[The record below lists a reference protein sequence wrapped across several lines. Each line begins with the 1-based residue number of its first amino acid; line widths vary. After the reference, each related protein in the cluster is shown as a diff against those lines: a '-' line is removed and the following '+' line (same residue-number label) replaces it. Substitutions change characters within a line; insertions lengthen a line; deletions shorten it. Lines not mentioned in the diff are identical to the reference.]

1 MLVQLHPKSYSL
13 GSMYVCMYMGDGGP
27 VISRKDFNRGSYQSA
42 EMRSS
47 SYTDIDFPQMEK
59 KTTLSYWDG
68 SLTR

>member
-1 MLVQLHPKSYSL
+1 M
-13 GSMYVCMYMGDGGP
+13 
-27 VISRKDFNRGSYQSA
+27 ISRKDFNCGSHQSA

-59 KTTLSYWDG
+59 KTTLSDWDG